1 MPSVFRFR
9 QAGVQFHGSGDPTV
23 DDATHPGGNRVI
35 KRVYFNSGFTGQ
47 ISYDRDDRYARRLG
61 PKDRMS
67 FSHPILT
74 LPDDLVD
81 RWSGGSAYV

>member
-1 MPSVFRFR
+1 MSISTP
-9 QAGVQFHGSGDPTV
+9 A
-23 DDATHPGGNRVI
+23 
-35 KRVYFNSGFTGQ
+35 TGQ

-81 RWSGGSAYV
+81 RSGWVSLCLTIDPSN